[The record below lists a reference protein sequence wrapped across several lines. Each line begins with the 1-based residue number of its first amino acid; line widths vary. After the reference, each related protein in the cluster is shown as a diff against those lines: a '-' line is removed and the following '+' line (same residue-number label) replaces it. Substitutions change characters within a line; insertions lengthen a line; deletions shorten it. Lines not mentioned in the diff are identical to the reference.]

1 MVSGKTGIQPRFGPS
16 SRILELA
23 QHKVPK
29 TIWVTTPCSKLT
41 WGNQDS
47 IWPLSFS
54 ALGAVPTDRIQ
65 YLSRHKRV
73 FSACDDHLRKQE
85 EESVSRKASRP
96 SSKKLQAQ
104 HIVRLSTPKSRT
116 RSSQEMRLPHTSECE
131 YSCPIWHISPQG
143 RPAETPPRLLQL
155 ASPKLNHPSFTP
167 AREKVETYISYAAK
181 TARTTPRLDMLS
193 LPKMKH
199 NQMFMERGRPEDPIW
214 LVSKAA
220 KKATASPRLTELS
233 AAKQL
238 SKDYIPLRDPVWP
251 RSRI

>member
-29 TIWVTTPCSKLT
+29 TIWVTTPCTLT

-47 IWPLSFS
+47 MWPLSFS

-73 FSACDDHLRKQE
+73 FSACDDHLR
-85 EESVSRKASRP
+85 P
-96 SSKKLQAQ
+96 
-104 HIVRLSTPKSRT
+104 
-116 RSSQEMRLPHTSECE
+116 PHTSECE

-143 RPAETPPRLLQL
+143 RLAETPPRLLQL
-155 ASPKLNHPSFTP
+155 ASPKRNHPSFTP

-193 LPKMKH
+193 LPKMKQ

-251 RSRI
+251 RSTI